1 MIVVVTLL
9 TTLGATERDPTPD
22 GTYDFRSYE
31 PGSEYE
37 VVIEQFQRFGPL
49 RADLESD
56 ETNPLGPETRV
67 ETIRIVL
74 DESGKIRSWSEVRSA
89 AGELWFTSSTV
100 DGLET
105 RRADLTGETQTRP
118 VPDGE
123 AIRGTQTLDYG
134 RVFEG
139 LGWRRVGP
147 ANFRGRQTTVYELLT
162 TADEPALEGAQPFPY
177 LDDLVG
183 VTSFRSEAPWTM
195 RQGSC

>member
-56 ETNPLGPETRV
+56 ETNPLVPETRV

-74 DESGKIRSWSEVRSA
+74 DESGKIRSWSEVRSRRA
-89 AGELWFTSSTV
+89 SCGSRPPQWMALKH
-100 DGLET
+100 DGL
-105 RRADLTGETQTRP
+105 
-118 VPDGE
+118 
-123 AIRGTQTLDYG
+123 
-134 RVFEG
+134 
-139 LGWRRVGP
+139 
-147 ANFRGRQTTVYELLT
+147 
-162 TADEPALEGAQPFPY
+162 
-177 LDDLVG
+177 
-183 VTSFRSEAPWTM
+183 S
-195 RQGSC
+195 